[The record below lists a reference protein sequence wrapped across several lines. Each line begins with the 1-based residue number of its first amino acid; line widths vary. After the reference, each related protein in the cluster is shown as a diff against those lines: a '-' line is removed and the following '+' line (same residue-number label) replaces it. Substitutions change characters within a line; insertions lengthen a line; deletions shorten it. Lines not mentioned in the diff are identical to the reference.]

1 MMEGKRYIQMFSIHG
16 LVRSHD
22 MELGCDADTGGQ
34 VKYVIEMGNALSK
47 HPLVDRV
54 DLFTRLVSDKSVSKD
69 YSSPIEQVTD
79 KFRIVRIQCG
89 GKKYI
94 RKELLWPF
102 LDEFV
107 DKTIKFIKREK
118 RIPNIFHGHYPD
130 GGYAAKELA
139 RIFGMPFVYTGH
151 SLGRAKKE
159 QLLNDGYTRDQLNKQ
174 LRLDFRIKKEESILK
189 QADLVV
195 TSTRQEVKDQY
206 GMYRNGSLPRFK
218 VIPPGIDIHRFEP
231 YYHDILPQAT
241 PSEES
246 LHAKASL
253 IEELNRFFQQPDKP
267 LILALCRPDKRKN
280 IQGLIKAYG
289 DDLDLRSMANL
300 AIFAGIRKDISQKED
315 SERAV
320 LTRMLL
326 LMDKYNLYGKMAIPK
341 KHDFEHEVPEL
352 YHIAAERRGVFV
364 NAALTEPFGI
374 TLLEASTTGLPIVAT
389 NDGGPS
395 DIVENCQSGLLVD
408 PTDTEAIARAVKEI
422 ITQEEQWN
430 LFSKN
435 GILNTRKWYT
445 WESHAETY
453 LQEINALCDQYP
465 PPNVKTAS
473 PTDPT
478 GRRLTLL
485 KGLMVTDIDNTL
497 LGGETSDLQRFISL
511 LEEKREEIGFAVAT
525 GRPLSSAAAVLEEN
539 KIPAPDV
546 IISSVGSEIHY
557 GPSLQEDRG
566 WQTHISRNWDREK
579 IVSVLKDFDFLT
591 PQEESAQRTCKIS
604 YTMAP
609 GKDRLAEI
617 HNALGRNRCHYNLI
631 YSQEQYL
638 DILPYRAS
646 KGKALRYL
654 SYKWEI
660 PLKRFLVFGDSGND
674 EEMLRGE
681 PSAVVVGNYSP
692 ELEHMKSARK
702 VYFAAKS
709 HAGGMMEGM
718 GHYGFM
724 DKFKKGPHD
733 DN

>member
-1 MMEGKRYIQMFSIHG
+1 MEGKRYIQMFSIHG
-16 LVRSHD
+16 LVRGHD
-22 MELGCDADTGGQ
+22 MELGFDADTGGQ
-34 VKYVIEMGNALSK
+34 VKYVIEMGSALSRN
-47 HPLVDRV
+47 PLVDRV

-69 YSSPIEQVTD
+69 YSHPLEQVTD

-89 GKKYI
+89 GRKYM

-118 RIPNIFHGHYPD
+118 RIPHLFHGHYPD
-130 GGYAAKELA
+130 GGYVAKELA
-139 RIFGMPFVYTGH
+139 RVFAIPFVYTGH

-159 QLLNDGYTRDQLNKQ
+159 QLLNDGYTGDQLNKQ
-174 LRLDFRIKKEESILK
+174 LRLDFRIKQEESILK

-195 TSTRQEVKDQY
+195 ASTHQEVKDQY
-206 GMYRNGSLPRFK
+206 AMYRNGTLPRFK

-267 LILALCRPDKRKN
+267 LLLALCRPDKRKN

-289 DDLDLRSMANL
+289 EDLELRSMANL
-300 AIFAGIRKDISQKED
+300 AIFAGIRKDISQKEE
-315 SERAV
+315 SEKNV

-389 NDGGPS
+389 NDGGPC

-422 ITQEEQWN
+422 ITREEQWH

-453 LQEINALCDQYP
+453 LQDINTLCDQYP
-465 PPNVKTAS
+465 SPNVTTAS
-473 PTDPT
+473 PTDPM
-478 GRRLTLL
+478 GRRLTRL

-497 LGGETSDLQRFISL
+497 LGGETSDLQRLISL
-511 LEEKREEIGFAVAT
+511 LEKKQEEMGFAVAT
-525 GRPLSSAAAVLEEN
+525 GRSLTSAAAVLKEN
-539 KIPAPDV
+539 NIPAPDV

-557 GPSLQEDRG
+557 GPSLLEDRG

-579 IVSVLKDFDFLT
+579 IVSVLKAFDFLT

-617 HNALGRNRCHYNLI
+617 HNALVKNRCHYNLI
-631 YSQEQYL
+631 YSHEEYL

-702 VYFAAKS
+702 VYFATEH

-718 GHYGFM
+718 VHYGFM
-724 DKFKKGPHD
+724 DRFKEGSHHD
-733 DN
+733 N